1 MERITGA
8 DALFLE
14 AETPTMMMHV
24 VGVLVLDTTGVDG
37 WTIDRVT
44 NVMEERIHLIEPF
57 RRRMLPVPAA
67 LDHPRWIE
75 DPDFDLDRHVAH
87 HTLESP
93 GDMRA
98 LAAFAGEVAS
108 QPLPRDRPLWEM
120 WLVDG
125 LADGTVALVSKVH
138 HALMDGA
145 AGGELMASLFD
156 LSPEG
161 DAVAPPEH
169 EWSPKP
175 SPSSGDLVADALGAA
190 LARTRRLPST
200 LVRSAGAVTGA
211 ARSAISRQVAGGTP
225 LFAPSTPFNGR
236 LTERRAM
243 SLTQCR
249 LDDLRR
255 TRTAFG
261 TKVNDVVLAA
271 ATASLRRYLVDR
283 DALPSG
289 PLVAS
294 VPLSVRTESDDGRLG
309 NRTANLMVP
318 LPVHLTDPVEVL
330 QTIRAYTAEAKAT
343 PKAVGPDLFADWVDL
358 TSSALIH
365 GTAQAYSSLG
375 ISGIHPSPFNLVI
388 SNVPGPPIPLY
399 LGGATVTATYPMGPL
414 ITNNGLN
421 ITVLSQSDEL
431 NVGVIACPDLV
442 DDVEA
447 VGVGFVEAIQE
458 LAGLADQVNTEEND
472 DG

>member
-169 EWSPKP
+169 
-175 SPSSGDLVADALGAA
+175 
-190 LARTRRLPST
+190 
-200 LVRSAGAVTGA
+200 
-211 ARSAISRQVAGGTP
+211 
-225 LFAPSTPFNGR
+225 
-236 LTERRAM
+236 
-243 SLTQCR
+243 
-249 LDDLRR
+249 
-255 TRTAFG
+255 
-261 TKVNDVVLAA
+261 
-271 ATASLRRYLVDR
+271 
-283 DALPSG
+283 
-289 PLVAS
+289 
-294 VPLSVRTESDDGRLG
+294 
-309 NRTANLMVP
+309 
-318 LPVHLTDPVEVL
+318 
-330 QTIRAYTAEAKAT
+330 
-343 PKAVGPDLFADWVDL
+343 
-358 TSSALIH
+358 
-365 GTAQAYSSLG
+365 
-375 ISGIHPSPFNLVI
+375 
-388 SNVPGPPIPLY
+388 
-399 LGGATVTATYPMGPL
+399 
-414 ITNNGLN
+414 
-421 ITVLSQSDEL
+421 
-431 NVGVIACPDLV
+431 
-442 DDVEA
+442 
-447 VGVGFVEAIQE
+447 
-458 LAGLADQVNTEEND
+458 
-472 DG
+472 